1 MAEED
6 DNIIAFEEDDENQAP
21 KVQTKI
27 STRFKHKQVRQQEI
41 NNEQA
46 QEVNEDGPVINFT
59 KLFKTNKEAGTVQGL
74 KVDQTYVNPMA
85 KSLFLNP
92 DDKQD
97 DDDDDPGV
105 LKLEDPEDPQPP
117 LEGDVFIKSKSNRSQ
132 KSTPKNN
139 ESIMDVIQKYDGKNM
154 ENSLEFSVHPIGKG
168 TTEQFPASQENR
180 EELIDTI
187 FSQQLKI
194 GIQSIDPQTDFYGIS
209 MFSQKGSLFQNALKM
224 SLKRAF
230 MTPILPFIII
240 ITILDYTMTSV
251 NQFQFFI
258 IYILILA
265 TLPTILWYKV
275 YKQEL
280 ELEFKFD
287 RSLISVFDFVQKRFT
302 TRTIIRLF
310 PGCIVQ
316 LKKGE
321 RVPAPMII
329 LSADG
334 QEHAQVNFGDDIKT
348 FKVAAPKLQEPDL
361 TYIDGQL
368 EFNQLPIFSE
378 NTKARLRLD
387 LVEPIDVQLNQEQL
401 VNENGIVE
409 SSQLIGVLLHSSS
422 HQKYL
427 REALSFNLPLYL
439 NPLNSEFFSI
449 GIAIILAITFSIA
462 GSIWISN
469 NKDKHLYIREQNN
482 YNFISLLIDR
492 LIIFSNIVPIF
503 VEVFRPIFLLLAR
516 QKVNGD
522 IGMDPQRSGLLTKLN
537 SYVALDNLANTKF
550 INYGQVLNESKLRVG
565 KATLLGGPQGDKKDN
580 EKKDDDI
587 KLQGYEPKPN
597 KEIMDDQIQVNQ
609 STAFEQIDLD
619 YDAQCDDKERS
630 TFLFERALLTL
641 PFKTLNPIQLA
652 IQKYCQLG
660 ECVQF
665 SYDDNQRSILLP
677 KEILRTYQIKLIVH
691 TEQWD
696 AYLYEMPLLEE
707 KDLESDEEEA
717 SDLQQ
722 LQDRIKKDRELFEKM
737 NSKSYIWV
745 LQADIEST
753 LCKEH
758 PQLSQFMQGK
768 AIFEYTFQ
776 ESEFQ
781 RLQKQL
787 GSSAFKRKYIQLPP
801 FAEEQ
806 LMTQIKP
813 CGVFQFQTVAH
824 HNFHLLLDM
833 NLAIIRQ
840 WLFIKDIERDQTLQ
854 YLKQYMECVEF
865 TKDDLQN
872 EMTSVK
878 SQAVPLLKQSTRE
891 FKVFDNLYKI
901 DDKFITLII
910 NQDVLD
916 QALSDGQL
924 RTQFYEVI
932 MIASFV
938 VFHDLNKAQIDQLIT
953 FQKDQS
959 KTQAIVSVGIH
970 DQDLCLCKI
979 NTIRA
984 SVQSQTVKNPSL
996 FSAMSHIEL
1005 VNLDGLS
1012 KLILTHSRQTH
1023 VRTAGF
1029 LLFILYKGFL
1039 ITMCEF
1045 FFSFFNGYSSTQLFT
1060 TSFHFMFQTYFTP
1073 LYGFLIFSF
1082 YSDVNHRVI
1091 RIFAS
1096 EFIKCQRDYFFN
1108 KKKLFLI
1115 FFDSV
1120 YQGFI
1125 IFYLPATILQYA
1137 NNQEGIIEGFYY
1149 ISLVSYL
1156 TVLLTTQMQPILYLS
1171 TLSKEQIVVIMF
1183 NITLCVLIL
1192 FTTCSSESWSTSIP
1206 QYTHHLESIL
1216 DSVKSVFIIIFL
1228 SCISLTP
1235 TIILQQ
1241 FETVSDSQLIRMI
1254 HYYEEKEDI
1263 EEEAK
1268 QKPQEQ
1274 KQIQILDTKQLQSKG
1289 LEQSIMIEQTSQDQI
1304 NMSQDHLIQK

>member
-1 MAEED
+1 MTEED
-6 DNIIAFEEDDENQAP
+6 DNIIAFEEDDDNVPP
-21 KVQTKI
+21 KEQPKI

-41 NNEQA
+41 SNEQA
-46 QEVNEDGPVINFT
+46 QEASEDGPVINFT
-59 KLFKTNKEAGTVQGL
+59 KLFKTSKEAGATQGI
-74 KVDQTYVNPMA
+74 KVDSQYVAPMA

-92 DDKQD
+92 DEKEEE
-97 DDDDDPGV
+97 DDDPGV
-105 LKLEDPEDPQPP
+105 LKLEDPEDQPLP
-117 LEGDVFIKSKSNRSQ
+117 PEEGDVFIKSKSNRSQ
-132 KSTPKNN
+132 RSTPKKD
-139 ESIMDVIQKYDGKNM
+139 ESILDVIQKYDGKNM

-180 EELIDTI
+180 DELVDTI

-194 GIQSIDPQTDFYGIS
+194 GIQSTDPKTDFYGIS
-209 MFSQKGSLFQNALKM
+209 MLTQKGSLFQNALKM

-265 TLPTILWYKV
+265 SLPTFLWYRV
-275 YKQEL
+275 YRQEL
-280 ELEFKFD
+280 DLEFKFD
-287 RSLISVFDFVQKRFT
+287 RQLVSVFDFAQKRFS
-302 TRTIIRLF
+302 TRSIIRLF

-316 LKKGE
+316 LKKGD

-329 LSADG
+329 LSAEG
-334 QEHAQVNFGDDIKT
+334 REHAQVNFGDDIKT
-348 FKVAAPKLQEPDL
+348 YKVAAPKLQEPDL

-387 LVEPIDVQLNQEQL
+387 LVEPIDVQLNHDNL
-401 VNENGIVE
+401 VEENGIVE
-409 SSQLIGVLLHSSS
+409 SSELIGVLLHSSTR
-422 HQKYL
+422 QKYL

-449 GIAIILAITFSIA
+449 GIAIVLSITFSIA
-462 GSIWISN
+462 GSIWSSN
-469 NKDKHLYIREQNN
+469 NKDKHLYIREQSN

-516 QKVNGD
+516 KKVIDD
-522 IGMDPQRSGLLTKLN
+522 IGMDPQRSGQLTKLN
-537 SYVALDNLANTKF
+537 SYIALDNLANTKF
-550 INYGQVLNESKLRVG
+550 VNYGQVLNEPKLRVG
-565 KATLLGGPQGDKKDN
+565 KATLLGGPQG
-580 EKKDDDI
+580 EKKDLEKNNDDV

-597 KEIMDDQIQVNQ
+597 KEIMEDQIQVNQ
-609 STAFEQIDLD
+609 STAFEQIDLE

-630 TFLFERALLTL
+630 TFVFERALLTL
-641 PFKTLNPIQLA
+641 PYKTLNPTQLA
-652 IQKYCQLG
+652 VQKYCQLG

-665 SYDDNQRSILLP
+665 SYDDNQRSVLLP
-677 KEILRTYQIKLIVH
+677 KEVLRTYTVKLIVN

-707 KDLESDEEEA
+707 KDLESDDEEA

-737 NSKSYIWV
+737 NSKRYIWV

-776 ESEFQ
+776 EQEYQ
-781 RLQKQL
+781 RLYKQL

-840 WLFIKDIERDQTLQ
+840 WFFIRDVERDQTLQ

-865 TKDDLQN
+865 TKDDLHN
-872 EMTSVK
+872 EMNSVK
-878 SQAVPLLKQSTRE
+878 SQAAPLFKQSTRE

-910 NQDVLD
+910 NQEVLD
-916 QALSDGQL
+916 QALSDGEM
-924 RTQFYEVI
+924 RSQFYEVI

-938 VFHDLNKAQIDQLIT
+938 VFHDLTKIQIEQLIT

-959 KTQAIVSVGIH
+959 KTQAIVSVGLH
-970 DQDLCLCKI
+970 DEDLCLCKV

-984 SVQSQTVKNPSL
+984 SVQSQSAKNPSL
-996 FSAMSHIEL
+996 FSAMSHVEL
-1005 VNLDGLS
+1005 VSLDGLS
-1012 KLILTHSRQTH
+1012 KLILTHARQTH

-1091 RIFAS
+1091 RMFAS
-1096 EFIKCQRDYFFN
+1096 EFIKCQRDYYFN
-1108 KKKLFLI
+1108 RKKLFLI

-1125 IFYLPATILQYA
+1125 IFYLPANILQYA
-1137 NNQEGIIEGFYY
+1137 NNQDGIIEGFYY

-1183 NITLCVLIL
+1183 NITICILIL
-1192 FTTCSSESWSTSIP
+1192 FTTCSSETWSTSIA
-1206 QYTHHLESIL
+1206 QYIHHLEAIL
-1216 DSVKSVFIIIFL
+1216 DSVKSVFIVIFL

-1254 HYYEEKEDI
+1254 HYYEEKEEV
-1263 EEEAK
+1263 EEEPK
-1268 QKPQEQ
+1268 QKAQEQ
-1274 KQIQILDTKQLQSKG
+1274 KPSQPVDTKQLQTKG
-1289 LEQSIMIEQTSQDQI
+1289 MEQSIMIEQTSQDQI
-1304 NMSQDHLIQK
+1304 NMSQDNLLQK